1 MAPQGHKRVLTET
14 MLRDLQSKSLPTGG
28 KRIKALLVGAGR
40 LLREIIGKERRIAMV
55 DFRRRQDSDR
65 WHWSKKCSDYPTE
78 KDVIISH
85 TKPEAGT
92 LCEECQEKEP
102 LEEGQ

>member
-1 MAPQGHKRVLTET
+1 
-14 MLRDLQSKSLPTGG
+14 
-28 KRIKALLVGAGR
+28 
-40 LLREIIGKERRIAMV
+40 MV

-92 LCEECQEKEP
+92 LCEECQEKDP
-102 LEEGQ
+102 LEESQ